1 MRPTVLEVNLSAIK
15 SNVRAIQNLTN
26 NKNIIAVV
34 KADAYGLGSIPVTEA
49 LRDAGV
55 GYFSVALIEEAEI
68 LRDHG
73 VTEPILLLAPFSDRD
88 IPELI
93 RLSITPTLSDY
104 PSSTA
109 LNAYAA
115 THNLKVPVH
124 IKLDTG
130 MGRLGFPAREGIR
143 IFAELS
149 SLSNLVIEGIYTH
162 FPSADI
168 PDRDF
173 TNEQIA
179 IFSALTERFLR
190 DFKPKSRPMIH
201 LANSGGII
209 HFPESHFDAVRPGII
224 LYGCHPSSQIL
235 PDTGISKVI
244 TLKTSIVSIKELRTG
259 ESLSYGRTFTADR
272 LTKVAILPVGYAD
285 GISTL
290 LSNKGEAVIRN
301 LNVPVIGRV
310 TMDYTMIDVT
320 DLSDPAIGE
329 EVILIG
335 AGITEESL
343 SEKTGLI
350 PYEILCSI
358 SKRVPRRHIYS

>member
-15 SNVRAIQNLTN
+15 SNVKLIKSLTN
-26 NKNIIAVV
+26 NRNIIAVV

-49 LRDAGV
+49 LREAGIS
-55 GYFSVALIEEAEI
+55 YFSVALIEEAEA
-68 LRDHG
+68 LRNHG

-88 IPELI
+88 IPDLI

-104 PSSTA
+104 QSSTA

-115 THNLKVPVH
+115 THNLRVPVH
-124 IKLDTG
+124 IKIDTG
-130 MGRLGFPAREGIR
+130 MGRLGFPVREGLR

-149 SLSNLVIEGIYTH
+149 SLSNLIIEGVYTH
-162 FPSADI
+162 FSSADI

-179 IFSALTERFLR
+179 IFSALTERFHAEL
-190 DFKPKSRPMIH
+190 KPNPRPMLH

-209 HFPESHFDAVRPGII
+209 HFPNSHFDAVRPGIM
-224 LYGCHPSSQIL
+224 LYGCHPSADIL
-235 PDTGISKVI
+235 TDTGISKVI
-244 TLKTSIVSIKELRTG
+244 TLKTRIVSIKELRAG

-272 LTKVAILPVGYAD
+272 HTKVAILPVGYAD

-290 LSNKGEAVIRN
+290 LSNKGEVM
-301 LNVPVIGRV
+301 VGDGKTPVIGRI

-320 DLSDPAIGE
+320 DLCDAAIDQE
-329 EVILIG
+329 AILIG
-335 AGITEESL
+335 HGITEESL
-343 SEKTGLI
+343 SSETGLI

-358 SKRVPRRHIYS
+358 SKRVPRRHIIT